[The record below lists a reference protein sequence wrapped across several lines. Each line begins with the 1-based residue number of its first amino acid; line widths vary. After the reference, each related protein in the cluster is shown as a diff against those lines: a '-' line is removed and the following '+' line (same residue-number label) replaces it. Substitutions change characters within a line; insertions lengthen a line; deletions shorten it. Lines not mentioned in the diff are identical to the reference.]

1 MSRLSALIPFAV
13 VASLAACASAGTSSG
28 TSSGTASGTRSSPD
42 HITTAEIQ
50 SSGASNAFDLINRL
64 RPNWLRPPSMGSLS
78 PLPTDPTRTSSART
92 QLIVV
97 YLDGHRLGDI
107 QSLRSLSLSGLQS
120 FEWLDATRAAT
131 VLNEVGSDPIA
142 GAIVIKSR

>member
-28 TSSGTASGTRSSPD
+28 TTSGTTSSTRTSPD
-42 HITTAEIQ
+42 RLTTADIQ

-78 PLPTDPTRTSSART
+78 GGART

-120 FEWLDATRAAT
+120 FEWFDATRAAT
-131 VLNEVGSDPIA
+131 VLNEMGSDPIA